1 MASIAKSDSN
11 TGLRAFSYGAEHPA
25 MALWLADAAGLL
37 PRIQAQL
44 LARQAHPAR
53 TLVLL
58 PYAQLLPLASRL
70 WARLYPDGFSPRFE
84 TTQNWVAT
92 TGGRVLD
99 AQDISLDPA
108 VDTLTAQALLAGSG
122 AQGQDALAPLLVQAA
137 YQLAPLA
144 AAAGPAQRAA
154 WAQTA
159 RLHAGLGMDSQAL
172 AWEARV
178 ARLAVEWA
186 AVSSYT
192 SDALFDPQWPETL
205 DCLVLVQGANQDAL
219 PAGLAPVW
227 GDKLVSLPLAEP
239 QVDEPPALSAA
250 LALHACEDAEDEAQ
264 RTAACLLQ
272 HIVADRYPV
281 ALVSADRALTRRVRA
296 LLDMVGV
303 AVRDENGWKL
313 STSQAGA
320 SVMALLRAAQWNAS
334 SDAVL
339 AALKQAPG
347 YLDTLDALEA
357 AVRRDQVRDWRQ
369 VATSLA
375 VAKSPALLAACVEVE
390 QLRSALAGRKPLAGW
405 LTALQQTL
413 QRTGLWAR
421 LQEDGAG
428 SKLLAVL
435 RLTPADAA
443 QWSQLLGQALWA
455 GQRLDLMEFTRWVN
469 QALEGAS
476 FQPDYPDQEQVVILP
491 LSQMLGRPFA
501 AVVMAGCDEVRL
513 NPSPEPAGGW
523 TPAQR
528 VALGLPSREAL
539 ESQLRQVW
547 RHALASPACDVLWRS
562 SDDTGEALQPSAL
575 VQQLRL
581 ADTGFTDGRDPR
593 STRWVT
599 PQPCLP
605 PQPTGPALAVHTLSA
620 SAYEDLR
627 HCPYR
632 FFAQR
637 MLGLRAVDELDA
649 EVDKR
654 DFGLWLHAVLQAF
667 HAALAEQPVVEL
679 AARTALLDRCSTEVT
694 TAMALP
700 EGEFLPFAAA
710 WPAVRDGYLD
720 WLTQHEA
727 QGAVFA
733 SGEMPQRQRV
743 GPVTLIGRTDRTDT
757 LPDGTVMLLDY
768 KTEPVGKS
776 RTRIQD
782 PLEDT
787 QMAFYAAL
795 LPQDTLRAAYV
806 NVGERDGTAT
816 YEQHEV
822 VMARD
827 ALIEGVQSD
836 MARIAQGAALPA
848 LGEGTVCD
856 FCQVRGLCRKDFWEA
871 A

>member
-25 MALWLADAAGLL
+25 MALWLADATGLL
-37 PRIQAQL
+37 PRIHAQL
-44 LARQAHPAR
+44 QARQAHPAR

-99 AQDISLDPA
+99 AQDISMDPA

-122 AQGQDALAPLLVQAA
+122 AQGQEALAPLLVQAA

-144 AAAGPAQRAA
+144 AAAGPAQRAT

-159 RLHAGLGMDSQAL
+159 RVHAGLGMDSQAL

-192 SDALFDPQWPETL
+192 SDALFDSQWPETL

-219 PAGLAPVW
+219 PAGLASVW
-227 GDKLVSLPLAEP
+227 GDKLLSLPLSESLI
-239 QVDEPPALSAA
+239 DEPPTLSGA

-272 HIVADRYPV
+272 HIASDRYPV

-296 LLDMVGV
+296 LLDMAGV

-375 VAKSPALLAACVEVE
+375 VAKSPALQAACTEVE

-405 LTALQQTL
+405 LAALQQTL
-413 QRTGLWAR
+413 QRMCLWAR

-455 GQRLDLMEFTRWVN
+455 GQKLDLMEFTRWVN

-476 FQPDYPDQEQVVILP
+476 FQPDYPDQEQVVIVP

-528 VALGLPSREAL
+528 AALGLPSREAL
-539 ESQLRQVW
+539 EGQLRLVW

-581 ADTGFTDGRDPR
+581 REGGGADGHDPR
-593 STRWVT
+593 VTRLVT

-667 HAALAEQPVVEL
+667 HAALAEQALAES
-679 AARTALLDRCSTEVT
+679 AARSALLDRCSAEVT
-694 TAMALP
+694 GAMALP

-710 WPAVRDGYLD
+710 WPAVRDGYLA
-720 WLTQHEA
+720 WLNEHEA

-733 SGEMPQRQRV
+733 SGEMPQRQRI

-768 KTEPVGKS
+768 KTEPVGKT

-795 LPQDTLRAAYV
+795 LPHDTLRAAYV
-806 NVGERDGTAT
+806 NVGERDGTDA
-816 YEQHEV
+816 YEQKEV
-822 VMARD
+822 VIARD
-827 ALIEGVQSD
+827 ALIDGVQSD

>member
-1 MASIAKSDSN
+1 M
-11 TGLRAFSYGAEHPA
+11 F
-25 MALWLADAAGLL
+25 LWLADGAGLL
-37 PRIQAQL
+37 LRIHTQL
-44 LARQAHPAR
+44 RARKAHPAR
-53 TLVLL
+53 TLVVL
-58 PYAQLLPLASRL
+58 PYAQLLPLAGRL
-70 WARLYPDGFSPRFE
+70 WARLYPEGFAPRFE
-84 TTQNWVAT
+84 TTQNWVAAN
-92 TGGRVLD
+92 GGRCLD
-99 AQDISLDPA
+99 AQDISMDPA

-122 AQGQDALAPLLVQAA
+122 GQGQEALAPLLVQAA

-144 AAAGPAQRAA
+144 AGAGPEQRAV

-159 RLHAGLGMDSQAL
+159 RLHAALGMDSQAL
-172 AWEARV
+172 LWEARV

-192 SDALFDPQWPETL
+192 SDALFDRQWTDTL
-205 DCLVLVQGANQDAL
+205 DCLVLVQGANPDTL
-219 PAGLAPVW
+219 PVGLSTIW
-227 GDKLVSLPLAEP
+227 GDKLLNLRLAEP
-239 QVDEPPALSAA
+239 EVTGPPALSNA

-264 RTAACLLQ
+264 RTAACLLE
-272 HIVADRYPV
+272 HIAAERYPV

-296 LLDMVGV
+296 ALDTAGV

-313 STSQAGA
+313 STSHAGA
-320 SVMALLRAAQWNAS
+320 SVMALLRAGQWNAS

-347 YLDTLDALEA
+347 YLDALDALEA

-369 VATSLA
+369 VAASPA
-375 VAKSPALLAACVEVE
+375 VAQSPVLLDACAEVE
-390 QLRSALAGRKPLAGW
+390 HLRSALAGRKPLAGW
-405 LTALQQTL
+405 LAALQQAL
-413 QRTGLWAR
+413 QRTCQWER

-428 SKLLAVL
+428 RKLLAVL
-435 RLTPADAA
+435 RLAPADASG
-443 QWSQLLGQALWA
+443 WGQLLDQALWA
-455 GQRLDLMEFTRWVN
+455 GRRMDLMEFIGWVN

-513 NPSPEPAGGW
+513 NPSPEPPGGW

-528 VALGLPSREAL
+528 AALGLPSRDTL

-547 RHALASPACDVLWRS
+547 RHALASPACDVLWRT

-581 ADTGFTDGRDPR
+581 GERGFAEVREGRDPR
-593 STRWVT
+593 GTRWVV
-599 PQPCLP
+599 PQPCVP

-637 MLGLRAVDELDA
+637 MLGLRAADELDA

-654 DFGLWLHAVLQAF
+654 DFGLWLHAVLQGF
-667 HAALAEQPVVEL
+667 HEALEKQPRTEL
-679 AARTALLDRCSTEVT
+679 AARVALLDQCCKEVT
-694 TAMALP
+694 ASMGLP

-710 WPAVRDGYLD
+710 WPAVRDGYLA
-720 WLTQHEA
+720 WLTAHEA
-727 QGAVFA
+727 EGAVFA
-733 SGEMPQRQRV
+733 SGEMPQRQRM

-757 LPDGTVMLLDY
+757 LPDGTLMLLDY
-768 KTEPVGKS
+768 KTEPVAKT
-776 RTRIQD
+776 RARIQD

-795 LPQDTLRAAYV
+795 LPNDTLRAAYV
-806 NVGERDGTAT
+806 NVGERDGTAA
-816 YEQHEV
+816 YEQQEV

-827 ALIEGVQSD
+827 ALLDGVQSD

-856 FCQVRGLCRKDFWEA
+856 FCQVRGLCRKDLWEA

>member
-37 PRIQAQL
+37 PRIHAQL
-44 LARQAHPAR
+44 QARQAHPAR

-99 AQDISLDPA
+99 AQDISMDPA

-122 AQGQDALAPLLVQAA
+122 AQGQEALAPLLVQAA

-144 AAAGPAQRAA
+144 AAAGPAQRAT

-159 RLHAGLGMDSQAL
+159 RVHAGLGMDSQAL

-186 AVSSYT
+186 AVSSYI
-192 SDALFDPQWPETL
+192 SDALFDIQWPETL
-205 DCLVLVQGANQDAL
+205 DCLVLVQGANQDVL

-227 GDKLVSLPLAEP
+227 GDKLVSLPLAES
-239 QVDEPPALSAA
+239 QADEPPAHSEA

-272 HIVADRYPV
+272 HIAADRYPV

-296 LLDMVGV
+296 LLDMAGV

-320 SVMALLRAAQWNAS
+320 SVMALLRSAQWNAS

-347 YLDTLDALEA
+347 YLGTLDALEA

-375 VAKSPALLAACVEVE
+375 VAKSPALLAACAEVE

-405 LTALQQTL
+405 LAALQQAL
-413 QRTGLWAR
+413 QRTGLWSR

-428 SKLLAVL
+428 SKLLVVL

-455 GQRLDLMEFTRWVN
+455 GQKLDLMEFTRWVN

-528 VALGLPSREAL
+528 AALGLPSREAL
-539 ESQLRQVW
+539 EGQLRLVW

-581 ADTGFTDGRDPR
+581 NDTGFTDGHDPR
-593 STRWVT
+593 TIRMVT

-667 HAALAEQPVVEL
+667 HAALAAQAVAEL
-679 AARTALLDRCSTEVT
+679 AARSALLDRCSAEVT
-694 TAMALP
+694 AAMALP

-733 SGEMPQRQRV
+733 SGEMPQRQRI

-768 KTEPVGKS
+768 KTEPVGKT

-795 LPQDTLRAAYV
+795 LSHDTLRAAYV
-806 NVGERDGTAT
+806 NVGERDGTDA
-816 YEQHEV
+816 YEQKEV

-827 ALIEGVQSD
+827 ALIDGVQSD

>member
-1 MASIAKSDSN
+1 
-11 TGLRAFSYGAEHPA
+11 
-25 MALWLADAAGLL
+25 MALWLADATGLL
-37 PRIQAQL
+37 PRIHAQL
-44 LARQAHPAR
+44 QARQAHPAR

-99 AQDISLDPA
+99 AQDISMDPA

-122 AQGQDALAPLLVQAA
+122 AQGQEALAPLLVQAA

-144 AAAGPAQRAA
+144 AAAGPAQRAT

-159 RLHAGLGMDSQAL
+159 RVHAGLGMDSQAL

-192 SDALFDPQWPETL
+192 SDALFDSQWPETL

-219 PAGLAPVW
+219 PAGLASVW
-227 GDKLVSLPLAEP
+227 GDKLLSLPLSESLI
-239 QVDEPPALSAA
+239 DEPPTLSGA

-272 HIVADRYPV
+272 HIASDRYPV

-296 LLDMVGV
+296 LLDMAGV

-375 VAKSPALLAACVEVE
+375 VAKSPALQAACTEVE

-405 LTALQQTL
+405 LAALQQTL
-413 QRTGLWAR
+413 QRMCLWAR

-455 GQRLDLMEFTRWVN
+455 GQKLDLMEFTRWVN

-476 FQPDYPDQEQVVILP
+476 FQPDYPDQEQVVIVP

-528 VALGLPSREAL
+528 AALGLPSREAL
-539 ESQLRQVW
+539 EGQLRLVW

-581 ADTGFTDGRDPR
+581 REGGGADGHDPR
-593 STRWVT
+593 VTRLVT

-667 HAALAEQPVVEL
+667 HAALAEQALAES
-679 AARTALLDRCSTEVT
+679 AARSALLDRCSAEVT
-694 TAMALP
+694 GAMALP

-710 WPAVRDGYLD
+710 WPAVRDGYLA
-720 WLTQHEA
+720 WLNEHEA

-733 SGEMPQRQRV
+733 SGEMPQRQRI

-768 KTEPVGKS
+768 KTEPVGKT

-795 LPQDTLRAAYV
+795 LPHDTLRAAYV
-806 NVGERDGTAT
+806 NVGERDGTDA
-816 YEQHEV
+816 YEQKEV
-822 VMARD
+822 VIARD
-827 ALIEGVQSD
+827 ALIDGVQSD

>member
-339 AALKQAPG
+339 AALKQAPA

>member
-1 MASIAKSDSN
+1 MASIAKSDST
-11 TGLRAFSYGAEHPA
+11 TGLRAFSYGAQHPA
-25 MALWLADAAGLL
+25 MTLWLDATTGLL

-44 LARQAHPAR
+44 QARQAHPAR

-58 PYAQLLPLASRL
+58 PYAQLLPLANRL

-84 TTQNWVAT
+84 TTQNWVAAA
-92 TGGRVLD
+92 GGRALD

-144 AAAGPAQRAA
+144 AAAGPAQRAG

-159 RLHAGLGMDSQAL
+159 RQHAGLGMDSQAL

-178 ARLAVEWA
+178 ARVAVEWA

-219 PAGLAPVW
+219 PAGLVPVW
-227 GDKLVSLPLAEP
+227 GDKLVSLPLAES
-239 QVDEPPALSAA
+239 PADDQPSFSEA

-272 HIVADRYPV
+272 HIVAERYPV

-296 LLDMVGV
+296 FLDMAGV

-334 SDAVL
+334 SDTVL
-339 AALKQAPG
+339 AALKQAPA

-369 VATSLA
+369 VASSPA
-375 VAKSPALLAACVEVE
+375 VAKSPALLASCAEVE
-390 QLRSALAGRKPLAGW
+390 QLRGLLAGRKPLAGW
-405 LTALQQTL
+405 LAALQQAL

-528 VALGLPSREAL
+528 AALGLPSREAL
-539 ESQLRQVW
+539 ETQLRQVW

-581 ADTGFTDGRDPR
+581 ADTGLTEGADPR
-593 STRWVT
+593 GTRWIT
-599 PQPCLP
+599 PQPCVP

-667 HAALAEQPVVEL
+667 HAALVEQPVAEL
-679 AARTALLDRCSTEVT
+679 PARTALLDRCSTEAT
-694 TAMALP
+694 AAMALP

-710 WPAVRDGYLD
+710 WPAVRDGYLA
-720 WLTQHEA
+720 WLSQHEA

-733 SGEMPQRQRV
+733 SGEMPQRQRI

-768 KTEPVGKS
+768 KTEPVTKT

-795 LPQDTLRAAYV
+795 LLHDTLRAAYV
-806 NVGERDGTAT
+806 NVGERDGTAA
-816 YEQHEV
+816 YEQQEV

-827 ALIEGVQSD
+827 LLIEGVQAD
-836 MARIAQGAALPA
+836 VARIAQGTALPA

>member
-1 MASIAKSDSN
+1 
-11 TGLRAFSYGAEHPA
+11 
-25 MALWLADAAGLL
+25 MALWLAEASGLL

-44 LARQAHPAR
+44 QARQAHPAR

-84 TTQNWVAT
+84 TTQNWVTAL
-92 TGGRVLD
+92 GGRTLD
-99 AQDISLDPA
+99 AQDISMDPA
-108 VDTLTAQALLAGSG
+108 VDILTAQALLAGSG
-122 AQGQDALAPLLVQAA
+122 AQGQESLAPLLVQAA

-144 AAAGPAQRAA
+144 AAAGPTQRAA
-154 WAQTA
+154 WAQSA
-159 RLHAGLGMDSQAL
+159 RQHAGLGMDSQAL

-192 SDALFDPQWPETL
+192 SDALFDPLWHGTL
-205 DCLVLVQGANQDAL
+205 DCLVLVQGANQDSL

-227 GDKLVSLPLAEP
+227 VDKLVCLPLAESG
-239 QVDEPPALSAA
+239 VAAPPALSAA

-272 HIVADRYPV
+272 HIAADRYPV

-296 LLDMVGV
+296 VLDTAGV

-313 STSQAGA
+313 STSHAGA

-334 SDAVL
+334 CDAVL
-339 AALKQAPG
+339 TALKQAPG
-347 YLDTLDALEA
+347 YLEALDALET
-357 AVRRDQVRDWRQ
+357 AVRRDQVRDWRH
-369 VATSLA
+369 AADSPA
-375 VAKSPALLAACVEVE
+375 VRTSPALLAACAEIE

-405 LTALQQTL
+405 LAALQQVL
-413 QRTGLWAR
+413 QKMGLWAQ
-421 LQEDGAG
+421 LQTDGAG
-428 SKLLAVL
+428 SKLLATL

-443 QWSQLLGQALWA
+443 QWSQLLDQALWA

-491 LSQMLGRPFA
+491 LSQMLGRPFG

-513 NPSPEPAGGW
+513 NPSPEPAGVW

-528 VALGLPSREAL
+528 AALGLPAREAL
-539 ESQLRQVW
+539 EVQLRQVW
-547 RHALASPACDVLWRS
+547 RHALASPACDVLWRT

-581 ADTGFTDGRDPR
+581 ELGGEQSAADPR
-593 STRWVT
+593 GIRSVT

-605 PQPTGPALAVHTLSA
+605 PQPTGPALAVDTLSA

-637 MLGLRAVDELDA
+637 MLDLRAVDELDA
-649 EVDKR
+649 EVGKR
-654 DFGLWLHAVLQAF
+654 DFGLWLHAVLEQF
-667 HAALAEQPVVEL
+667 HAQLAAQPVAD
-679 AARTALLDRCSTEVT
+679 AASHQALLDATAQQVT
-694 TAMALP
+694 ADMALP

-710 WPAVRDGYLD
+710 WPAVRDGYLG
-720 WLTQHEA
+720 WLADHEA
-727 QGAVFA
+727 TGAVFA
-733 SGEMPQRQRV
+733 SGETPQRQAL
-743 GPVTLIGRTDRTDT
+743 GQVTLVGRIDRTDRFA
-757 LPDGTVMLLDY
+757 DGSVMLLDY
-768 KTEPVGKS
+768 KTEPSGTTRD
-776 RTRIQD
+776 RTRD
-782 PLEDT
+782 PMEDT
-787 QMAFYAAL
+787 QIAFYAAL

-806 NVGERDGTAT
+806 NVGERDGSTT
-816 YEQHEV
+816 FEQTEV
-822 VMARD
+822 VAARD
-827 ALIEGVQSD
+827 ALIEGLQHD
-836 MARIAQGAALPA
+836 LQRITAGAPLPA

>member
-1 MASIAKSDSN
+1 MANIVKNDGAAV
-11 TGLRAFSYGAEHPA
+11 LRAFSYGLGHPA
-25 MALWLADAAGLL
+25 IHLWLADGLGLL
-37 PRIQAQL
+37 PRIHAQL
-44 LARQAHPAR
+44 QARQAHPAR
-53 TLVLL
+53 TVVIL
-58 PYAQLLPLASRL
+58 PYAQLLPLAVRL

-84 TTQNWVAT
+84 TTQNWVAAA
-92 TGGRVLD
+92 GGRELD
-99 AQDISLDPA
+99 AQDIRMDPA
-108 VDTLTAQALLAGSG
+108 LDTLTAQALLAGSG
-122 AQGQDALAPLLVQAA
+122 AQGQEALAPLLVQAA

-144 AAAGPAQRAA
+144 AAAGPEQRAV

-159 RLHAGLGMDSQAL
+159 RLHASLGMDSQAL
-172 AWEARV
+172 VWEARV

-186 AVSSYT
+186 AVSSYA
-192 SDALFDPQWPETL
+192 SDALFDRQLPETL
-205 DCLVLVQGANQDAL
+205 DCLVLVQGANYDAL
-219 PAGLAPVW
+219 PVGLEPVW
-227 GDKLVSLPLAEP
+227 GDKLLILPLADSSVTG
-239 QVDEPPALSAA
+239 QPALCKR

-264 RTAACLLQ
+264 RTAACLLD
-272 HIVADRYPV
+272 HIAAERYPV
-281 ALVSADRALTRRVRA
+281 ALVSADRALTRRVHA
-296 LLDMVGV
+296 VLETAGV

-313 STSQAGA
+313 STSHAGA
-320 SVMALLRAAQWNAS
+320 CVMALLRAAQWNAS

-339 AALKQAPG
+339 SALKQAPG
-347 YLDTLDALEA
+347 YLDALDALEA
-357 AVRRDQVRDWRQ
+357 AVRSDQVRDWRQ
-369 VATSLA
+369 VATSPT
-375 VAKSPALLAACVEVE
+375 VARSPALLEACAEVE
-390 QLRSALAGRKPLAGW
+390 QLRSAMVGRKPLAGW
-405 LTALQQTL
+405 LAALKLGL
-413 QRTGLWAR
+413 QRTRQWES

-428 SKLLAVL
+428 RKLLAVL
-435 RLTPADAA
+435 RLEPTDAS
-443 QWSQLLGQALWA
+443 QWSYLQGQALWA
-455 GQRLDLMEFTRWVN
+455 GRRMDLMEFTSWVN

-513 NPSPEPAGGW
+513 NPSPEPPGGW

-528 VALGLPSREAL
+528 AALGLPSRDAL

-547 RHALASPACDVLWRS
+547 RHALASPACDVLWRN

-581 ADTGFTDGRDPR
+581 GAQGVMDGRDPR
-593 STRWVT
+593 DTRWVA

-632 FFAQR
+632 FFGQR

-649 EVDKR
+649 ELDKR
-654 DFGLWLHAVLQAF
+654 DFGVWLHAVMQVF
-667 HAALAEQPVVEL
+667 HAALAKQPRTEL
-679 AARTALLDRCSTEVT
+679 AARAALLDQCSKEVT
-694 TAMALP
+694 ASMALP

-710 WPAVRDGYLD
+710 WPAVRDGYLA
-720 WLTQHEA
+720 WLTAHEA
-727 QGAVFA
+727 EGAVFA
-733 SGEMPQRQRV
+733 SGEMPQRQRI
-743 GPVTLIGRTDRTDT
+743 GPVTLIGRTDRTDI
-757 LPDGTVMLLDY
+757 LPDGTLMLLDY
-768 KTEPVGKS
+768 KTEPVAKT
-776 RTRIQD
+776 RTRVQD

-795 LPQDTLRAAYV
+795 LPNDTLRAAYV
-806 NVGERDGTAT
+806 NVGERDGTAA
-816 YEQHEV
+816 YEQQEV

-827 ALIEGVQSD
+827 ALVDGVQSD

-848 LGEGTVCD
+848 LGEGNVCD